1 MRKKE
6 LFITLVISFLTLM
19 AFAQSDI
26 NYSTNDFE
34 VHVPDFCIQEIPVQ
48 VQIDYL
54 GSDSVLLHN
63 QAIPAVVNG
72 KRTQLNFENGSAQV
86 EASFDRNEP
95 FSLKI
100 EGFTYVEEKTPMPLW
115 LSIIPPL
122 LVILIAFISREVI
135 SSLTIGIISGIGIME
150 YYTDGG
156 TILSAFP
163 RLIDTYLVNSL
174 ANEDHIAVI
183 VFSTLIGGMVA
194 VISKNGGMAAVVQK
208 LAKRASTPRSG
219 QLVTW
224 FLGMAIFFDDYANT
238 LVVGNTMRPL
248 TDKLKISREK
258 LSYIVD
264 STAAPVAAIAFIT
277 TWIGA
282 ELGYIQGAL
291 DTINSSGEVITES
304 AYGIFF
310 GSLQYSY
317 YPLLCLF
324 FMFVIIWTGK
334 DFGPMFKA
342 EKEAHQLSFEPD
354 GEENLKDFEPVKGI
368 PLRPVNAVLPIITII
383 LVTIIGL
390 FVTGDA
396 SSHFNNPDL
405 SFGLK
410 LSETIGNADSYKAL
424 LWASLSGLVV
434 ALLLSVGQ
442 RILTLNQAV
451 ESSIKGFKS
460 MMDAIIILILAWAL
474 AGITDEMHTADYLA
488 GVASGTVSFWLI
500 PAITFVISGLV
511 AFSTGSS
518 WGTMA
523 IIYPLMLPL
532 TWAIS
537 IDSGQDAETALL
549 LFYNTT
555 SCVLAG
561 SVLGDHC
568 SPISDTTILSSLA
581 TRCDHVQHV
590 RTQLPYALAVGS
602 VALALTIFSSLIQIH
617 GLAFILIGAA
627 LLYLVVKLFGKRAR
641 N

>member
-1 MRKKE
+1 MSSKG
-6 LFITLVISFLTLM
+6 FYTAVVFCIFSVFLN
-19 AFAQSDI
+19 AQERQEYSPDDFQIDIPHFCIETIPVEVEI
-26 NYSTNDFE
+26 NYT
-34 VHVPDFCIQEIPVQ
+34 
-48 VQIDYL
+48 
-54 GSDSVLLHN
+54 GKDSSLLHS
-63 QAIPAVVNG
+63 QAVLAVVNG
-72 KRTQLNFENGSAQV
+72 KRRNLDFENGRARAMV
-86 EASFDRNEP
+86 SFDRNEP

-115 LSIIPPL
+115 LSVIPPL
-122 LVILIAFISREVI
+122 LVILIAFLFREVI

-150 YYTDGG
+150 YYTHEGSV
-156 TILSAFP
+156 LSAFP
-163 RLIDTYLVNSL
+163 RLIDTYLVDSL

-183 VFSTLIGGMVA
+183 LFSTLIGGMVA
-194 VISKNGGMAAVVQK
+194 VISKNGGMSAVVSK
-208 LAKRASTPRSG
+208 LARRANTPRSG

-224 FLGMAIFFDDYANT
+224 FLGLAIFFDDYANT

-291 DTINSSGEVITES
+291 DTINSSGEVISES

-324 FMFVIIWTGK
+324 FMFLIIWTEK

-342 EKEAHQLSFEPD
+342 EKDAHQLSIKP
-354 GEENLKDFEPVKGI
+354 EETDSLKDFEPIEGAV
-368 PLRPVNAVLPIITII
+368 LRPVNAILPILTII
-383 LVTIIGL
+383 SVTVIGL

-396 SSHFNNPDL
+396 AEHFSNPEL

-410 LSETIGNADSYKAL
+410 LSKTIGSADSYKAL
-424 LWASLSGLVV
+424 LWASLSGLIV
-434 ALLLSVGQ
+434 ALFLSVSQG
-442 RILTLNQAV
+442 ILSLSESV
-451 ESSIKGFKS
+451 ESSLKGFKS
-460 MMDAIIILILAWAL
+460 MIDAVIILILAWAL
-474 AGITDEMHTADYLA
+474 AAITDDMHTADYLA
-488 GVASGTVSFWLI
+488 GVVSGSVSFWLI
-500 PAITFVISGLV
+500 PAITFVISALV

-532 TWAIS
+532 TWVIS
-537 IDSGQDAETALL
+537 IESGQDAETALM

-581 TRCDHVQHV
+581 TKCDHIQHV
-590 RTQLPYALAVGS
+590 RTQLPYALVVGL
-602 VALALTIFSSLIQIH
+602 VALVLTIVSAFIKIH
-617 GLAFILIGAA
+617 GLVFMIVGAIVLWLI
-627 LLYLVVKLFGKRAR
+627 VKMFGKRAR
-641 N
+641 S

>member
-1 MRKKE
+1 MSSKGFYTAIIFCI
-6 LFITLVISFLTLM
+6 LSVFLH
-19 AFAQSDI
+19 AQERAD
-26 NYSTNDFE
+26 YSPNDFQIE
-34 VHVPDFCIQEIPVQ
+34 VPDFCLETIPVE
-48 VQIDYL
+48 VQINYT
-54 GSDSVLLHN
+54 GPDSLSVHN
-63 QAIPAVVNG
+63 QPVPAFING
-72 KRTQLNFENGSAQV
+72 KRRSLKFENSTAQV
-86 EASFDRNEP
+86 RVSFDRNEP

-100 EGFTYVEEKTPMPLW
+100 EGYTYVEEKTPMPLW

-122 LVILIAFISREVI
+122 LVILIAFATREVI
-135 SSLTIGIISGIGIME
+135 SSLTIGIISGVGIME
-150 YYTDGG
+150 YYTHEG
-156 TILSAFP
+156 TVLSAFP
-163 RLIDTYLVNSL
+163 RFIDTYLVDSL

-183 VFSTLIGGMVA
+183 LFSTLIGGMVA
-194 VISKNGGMAAVVQK
+194 VISKNGGMSAVVSK
-208 LAKRASTPRSG
+208 LAKRASTPRRG

-224 FLGMAIFFDDYANT
+224 FLGLAIFFDDYANT

-291 DTINSSGEVITES
+291 DTINSSGEVISES

-324 FMFVIIWTGK
+324 FMFVIIWTKK

-342 EKEAHQLSFEPD
+342 EKDAHQLSFEPEVND
-354 GEENLKDFEPVKGI
+354 SLKDFEPIEGAA
-368 PLRPVNAVLPIITII
+368 LRPLNAILPIVTII
-383 LVTIIGL
+383 LVTVIGL
-390 FVTGDA
+390 FITGDA
-396 SSHFNNPDL
+396 SRHFSNPEL
-405 SFGLK
+405 TFGLK
-410 LSETIGNADSYKAL
+410 LSETIGSADSYKAL
-424 LWASLSGLVV
+424 LWASLSGLIV
-434 ALLLSVGQ
+434 ALLLSVSQG
-442 RILTLNQAV
+442 ILTLSQSV
-451 ESSIKGFKS
+451 ESSVKGFKS
-460 MMDAIIILILAWAL
+460 MIDAVIILILAWAL
-474 AGITDEMHTADYLA
+474 ADITDDMHTADYLA
-488 GVASGTVSFWLI
+488 GVVSGAVSFWLI
-500 PAITFVISGLV
+500 PAITFVILALV

-537 IDSGQDAETALL
+537 IDSGQDAETALM

-581 TRCDHVQHV
+581 TKCDHIQHV
-590 RTQLPYALAVGS
+590 RTQLPYAMVVGM
-602 VALALTIFSSLIQIH
+602 VALSLTILSAFLNVHGMIFMLLGTAILWLI
-617 GLAFILIGAA
+617 
-627 LLYLVVKLFGKRAR
+627 VKFFGKRAR
-641 N
+641 S

>member
-1 MRKKE
+1 MSKKE
-6 LFITLVISFLTLM
+6 IFIVTLLSLISLM
-19 AFAQSDI
+19 AYPQSLSGF
-26 NYSTNDFE
+26 STEDFK
-34 VHVPDFCIQEIPVQ
+34 VSVPDFCIEDIPIDVEISYVGNDSLFYSEQSIPV
-48 VQIDYL
+48 I
-54 GSDSVLLHN
+54 
-63 QAIPAVVNG
+63 VNG
-72 KRTQLNFENGSAQV
+72 KRTPIKFQNGLAHV
-86 EASFDRNEP
+86 EAVFDRNEP

-122 LVILIAFISREVI
+122 VVILLAFISREVI

-156 TILSAFP
+156 AVLSAFP
-163 RLIDTYLVNSL
+163 RLIDTYLVDSL

-183 VFSTLIGGMVA
+183 IFSTLIGGMVA

-291 DTINSSGEVITES
+291 DTINSSGEVISES
-304 AYGIFF
+304 AYGVFF

-342 EKEAHQLSFEPD
+342 EKDAHQLSFEP
-354 GEENLKDFEPVKGI
+354 EEHDNLKDFEPVKGI
-368 PLRPVNAVLPIITII
+368 HLRPVNAILPILTII
-383 LVTIIGL
+383 LVTVIGL

-396 SSHFNNPDL
+396 TSHFSNPNL

-410 LSETIGNADSYKAL
+410 LSETIGSADSYKAL
-424 LWASLSGLVV
+424 LWASLSGLII
-434 ALLLSVGQ
+434 ALFLSVSQ
-442 RILTLNQAV
+442 RILSLNQAV

-460 MMDAIIILILAWAL
+460 MIDAVIILILAWAL

-581 TRCDHVQHV
+581 TKCDHVQHV
-590 RTQLPYALAVGS
+590 RTQLPYALAVGV
-602 VALALTIFSSLIQIH
+602 VALSLTILSALINVH
-617 GLAFILIGAA
+617 GLTFLLLGAVILWF
-627 LLYLVVKLFGKRAR
+627 VVKLFGKKAR
-641 N
+641 T

>member
-1 MRKKE
+1 MRIKE
-6 LFITLVISFLTLM
+6 ICFTVFFLILSVLVHG
-19 AFAQSDI
+19 QEQK
-26 NYSTNDFE
+26 NYSANDFE
-34 VHVPDFCIQEIPVQ
+34 ADVPGFCIERIPIEVEIT
-48 VQIDYL
+48 YL
-54 GSDSVLLHN
+54 GQEPINSQPIS
-63 QAIPAVVNG
+63 AIING
-72 KRTQLNFENGSAQV
+72 ERTTLNFENSKAYIN
-86 EASFDRNEP
+86 ARFDRNEP

-100 EGFTYVEEKTPMPLW
+100 EGYTYVEEKTPMPLW

-122 LVILIAFISREVI
+122 LVILIAFLWREVI
-135 SSLTIGIISGIGIME
+135 SSLTIGIISGIAIME

-156 TILSAFP
+156 SIFLAFP
-163 RLIDTYLVNSL
+163 RLVDTYLVDSL

-183 VFSTLIGGMVA
+183 LFSMLIGGMVA
-194 VISKNGGMAAVVQK
+194 VISKNGGMSAIVSK
-208 LAKRASTPRSG
+208 LAHKATTPRRG

-224 FLGMAIFFDDYANT
+224 FLGLAIFFDDYANT

-291 DTINSSGEVITES
+291 DSINSSGDVISES

-324 FMFVIIWTGK
+324 FMFIIIWSGK

-342 EKEAHQLSFEPD
+342 EKDAHQLSFET
-354 GEENLKDFEPVKGI
+354 EEYENLKDFEPVKDAPI
-368 PLRPVNAVLPIITII
+368 RPVNALLPILTII
-383 LVTIIGL
+383 LVTVIGL
-390 FVTGDA
+390 LITGDVGKNF
-396 SSHFNNPDL
+396 SDPDL
-405 SFGLK
+405 SFGMK

-434 ALLLSVGQ
+434 ALFLSVSQ
-442 RILTLNQAV
+442 RILSLNQAV
-451 ESSIKGFKS
+451 ESSMKGFKS
-460 MMDAIIILILAWAL
+460 MVDAVVILILAWAL
-474 AGITDEMHTADYLA
+474 AGLTDQMHTADYLA
-488 GVASGTVSFWLI
+488 GVVSGTFAYWLI

-537 IDSGQDAETALL
+537 IESGQDVESSLL

-561 SVLGDHC
+561 AVLGDHC

-581 TRCDHVQHV
+581 TRCDHIQHV
-590 RTQLPYALAVGS
+590 RTQMPYALSVGS
-602 VALALTIFSSLIQIH
+602 VALLMTILAAVIEIH
-617 GLAFILIGAA
+617 GLLFLLLGAIILIG
-627 LLYLVVKLFGKRAR
+627 VVKLFGKRAR

>member
-1 MRKKE
+1 MRAKKFFILI
-6 LFITLVISFLTLM
+6 LFSVFSSLSY
-19 AFAQSDI
+19 AQAGNS
-26 NYSTNDFE
+26 YSTEDFD
-34 VHVPDFCIQEIPVQ
+34 VSLPSFCIENIPVL
-48 VQIDYL
+48 VTVSYS
-54 GSDSVLLHN
+54 GPDSSN
-63 QAIPAVVNG
+63 YINRSIPAIVNG
-72 KRTQLNFENGSAQV
+72 KRSRLHFTNGTAKA

-95 FSLKI
+95 FSMKI
-100 EGFTYVEEKTPMPLW
+100 EGFAYVEEKTPMPLW

-135 SSLTIGIISGIGIME
+135 SSLSIGILSGIGIME

-156 TILSAFP
+156 SILSAFP
-163 RLIDTYLVNSL
+163 RLIDTYLVDSL

-183 VFSTLIGGMVA
+183 IFSTLIGGMVA
-194 VISKNGGMAAVVQK
+194 VISKNGGMAAVVHK
-208 LAKRASTPRSG
+208 LSSRASTPRSG

-224 FLGMAIFFDDYANT
+224 LLGIAIFFDDYANT

-291 DTINSSGEVITES
+291 DTINSSGEVIAES

-317 YPLLCLF
+317 YPVLCLF

-334 DFGPMFKA
+334 DFGPMLKA
-342 EKEAHQLSFEPD
+342 EREAHQLSFD
-354 GEENLKDFEPVKGI
+354 SEESDNLKDFEPAKGI
-368 PLRPVNAVLPIITII
+368 PLRPFNAVFPILTII
-383 LVTIIGL
+383 IVTIIGL
-390 FVTGDA
+390 FVTGNA
-396 SSHFNNPDL
+396 SEHFNNSDL
-405 SFGLK
+405 SLGLK
-410 LSETIGNADSYKAL
+410 FSETIGSADSYKAL
-424 LWASLSGLVV
+424 LWASLSGLAV
-434 ALLLSVGQ
+434 ALILSVSQ
-442 RILTLNQAV
+442 RILSLNQAV
-451 ESSIKGFKS
+451 ESSVKGFKS
-460 MMDAIIILILAWAL
+460 MIDAVIILILAWAL

-500 PAITFVISGLV
+500 PAITFVISALV

-532 TWAIS
+532 SWAIS
-537 IDSGQDAETALL
+537 IDSGQDVETALL

-581 TRCDHVQHV
+581 TKCDHVQHV
-590 RTQLPYALAVGS
+590 RTQLPYALAVGL
-602 VALALTIFSSLIQIH
+602 VALFLTILS
-617 GLAFILIGAA
+617 AFINMHGMIFTLVGAII
-627 LLYLVVKLFGKRAR
+627 LWFVVKVLGRKARA
-641 N
+641 